1 MKYFSCVWNIFSV
14 QERGSGALRRGGD
27 DGRGGA
33 GVWRAGGADPQLRD
47 ARPRLRPR
55 PRLGAPHL
63 LASLPPAVVVK
74 LYTSSY
80 FYQRLNQFK
89 KVHGHSVNLSEWSI
103 ISILLCSV
111 TSDQSEGKIQLNL
124 MYMQPIMNQPSWILV
139 CWNFGKTTTFFIF

>member
-1 MKYFSCVWNIFSV
+1 MSV

-33 GVWRAGGADPQLRD
+33 GVGRAGGADPQLRD

-55 PRLGAPHL
+55 PRLGVAHL

-80 FYQRLNQFK
+80 FYQGLNQCQK
-89 KVHGHSVNLSEWSI
+89 PLGHSVNLSVWSK
-103 ISILLCSV
+103 ISILYCSV
-111 TSDQSEGKIQLNL
+111 ANDRSEGEIQFSVESYVHATNYEPTIINL
-124 MYMQPIMNQPSWILV
+124 SMLKSW
-139 CWNFGKTTTFFIF
+139 